1 MENEGNVNEL
11 VNDETQTEATE
22 QKETNNT
29 TEKTSPISETEVK
42 EANPT
47 NETEGTPVDPVELE
61 PIQEVQAPQYTSE
74 IVETQNFKL
83 QISHQITAGDML
95 VSMLLATNIIVIL
108 LCRLI
113 RDRK

>member
-1 MENEGNVNEL
+1 MENEENVNEL

-47 NETEGTPVDPVELE
+47 SETEGTPVELE
-61 PIQEVQAPQYTSE
+61 PIQEVQTPQYTSE

-113 RDRK
+113 RISK

>member
-1 MENEGNVNEL
+1 MENEEVGKELEDNEAK
-11 VNDETQTEATE
+11 TEATE

-29 TEKTSPISETEVK
+29 KEEKSPSAETEVK
-42 EANPT
+42 EAIPT
-47 NETEGTPVDPVELE
+47 SETEGTQVELE
-61 PIQEVQAPQYTSE
+61 PIPEEQTPHYTAE
-74 IVETQNFKL
+74 LVETDNFKL
-83 QISHQITAGDML
+83 EIAHQITAGDML